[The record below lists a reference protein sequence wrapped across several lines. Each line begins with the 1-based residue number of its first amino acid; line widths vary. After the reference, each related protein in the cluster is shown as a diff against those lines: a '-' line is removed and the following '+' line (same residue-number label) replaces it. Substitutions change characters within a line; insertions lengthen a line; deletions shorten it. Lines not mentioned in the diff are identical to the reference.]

1 MKGLAFVQPDREASL
16 TAGVHVAAVSAPDAR
31 LEEIVRRLA
40 ALYTAERIYLF
51 GSRARGDADGDSDYD
66 LLVVVPDDRPPELNG
81 AARAYDTLWALGTA
95 ADALVWT
102 RTAFDRRAHLKAS
115 LPGTVLREGV
125 LLYGSRCHRRT

>member
-1 MKGLAFVQPDREASL
+1 
-16 TAGVHVAAVSAPDAR
+16 VHVAAVSAPDSR

-51 GSRARGDADGDSDYD
+51 GSRARGDADVDSDYD
-66 LLVVVPDDRPPELNG
+66 LLVVVPDDSPPEFKG
-81 AARAYDTLWALGTA
+81 AARAYDTLWTLGTA
-95 ADALVWT
+95 ADVLVWT

-125 LLYGSRCHRRT
+125 LLYGG